1 MSSAS
6 STYNESPT
14 PMKPL
19 SRSTHSDRSYRYN
32 EESVKVI
39 VVFDE
44 GKSQIA
50 IVENSKGEQFDVPMS
65 ELRSL

>member
-6 STYNESPT
+6 STFIECPT
-14 PMKPL
+14 PLKPL
-19 SRSTHSDRSYRYN
+19 SRSTHEDRRYHYN

-44 GKSQIA
+44 GKDQVA

-65 ELRSL
+65 ELRSI

>member
-1 MSSAS
+1 
-6 STYNESPT
+6 
-14 PMKPL
+14 MKPL